1 MIIKKSIKTAI
12 VGLLMVPAL
21 ILVSMFTP
29 VASALTP
36 AENAQQGA
44 NATGISSKSCLFTST
59 TCTKG
64 IFTTITNTAL
74 FIIGALSVLML
85 IYGGIRYTVSAGDSK
100 QVEAAKNTIMYAII
114 GIIVALL
121 AGAIVNFV
129 LSSFIAA

>member
-1 MIIKKSIKTAI
+1 MIINKSIKTAI

-21 ILVSMFTP
+21 VLVSMFTP

-36 AENAQQGA
+36 AEIAQQGA
-44 NATGISSKSCLFTST
+44 DTTGSSSSCLFTSA
-59 TCTKG
+59 TCANG

-129 LSSFIAA
+129 LGSFIAA

>member
-12 VGLLMVPAL
+12 VGLLMIPAFAL
-21 ILVSMFTP
+21 GSMLFTAP
-29 VASALTP
+29 MTSALTA
-36 AENAQQGA
+36 AEEAQNGA
-44 NATGISSKSCLFTST
+44 NSTGSSSSCLFTSA
-59 TCTKG
+59 TCANG

-85 IYGGIRYTVSAGDSK
+85 IYGGIRYTVSMGDSK
-100 QVEAAKNTIMYAII
+100 NVEAAKNTIMYAII

-129 LSSFIAA
+129 LGSFIK